1 MFVDF
6 SLTDQAG
13 KSWRLSDH
21 LDAAAALVFLRGD
34 WWPYCNGQ
42 LVSLAM
48 RHKEILAAGA
58 RLFAVSVDSPG
69 RNAALVEK
77 LYLPFPVL
85 SDPDRSGAISPYG
98 VADEKDAR
106 MIARPAILVVTPAR
120 EEAFRIVSRDFADR
134 LPEDELL
141 AALERLGLAATSQ
154 GSPGPGTPE
163 PGSGSL
169 SLSELRIYFR
179 GARFA
184 AQAMGLR
191 HAHFADEI
199 KFDSKKYVAGM
210 DRFTAALDWLRQQ
223 SGE

>member
-1 MFVDF
+1 
-6 SLTDQAG
+6 
-13 KSWRLSDH
+13 
-21 LDAAAALVFLRGD
+21 
-34 WWPYCNGQ
+34 
-42 LVSLAM
+42 M

-58 RLFAVSVDSPG
+58 RLFAVSVDSPA
-69 RNAALVEK
+69 RNAALVAR
-77 LYLPFPVL
+77 LFLPFPVL
-85 SDPDRSGAISPYG
+85 SDPDRSGAIIRYG

-106 MIARPAILVVTPAR
+106 MIARPAIVVVTPAR
-120 EEAFRIVSRDFADR
+120 EEAFRMVSRDFADR

-154 GSPGPGTPE
+154 GSPEPGIPE
-163 PGSGSL
+163 PGSRSL
-169 SLSELRIYFR
+169 SPSELRIYFR

-199 KFDSKKYVAGM
+199 KFDSKRYVAGM
-210 DRFTAALDWLRQQ
+210 DRFTAALDWLREQ